1 MVSASIALGLLVRQ
15 IPQGLS
21 KTKKKK
27 KERNSPCLWKA
38 KKKKKKKGHV
48 HNTLK
53 SKNFPC
59 GPVP

>member
-38 KKKKKKKGHV
+38 KKKKKKGHV